1 MSRIAQ
7 IADMIRAGKS
17 RREIVASLPNLS
29 KSAVKTY
36 IANAENLVTGAIRRE
51 RQHRP
56 GTRQVTIRSVAPGC
70 STDGD
75 TARTMSITMPSP
87 PWESQP

>member
-1 MSRIAQ
+1 MTRVEQVA
-7 IADMIRAGKS
+7 AMLRAGKT
-17 RREIVASLPNLS
+17 RAEIQAAIAHIN
-29 KSAVKTY
+29 KNTVKTY

-51 RQHRP
+51 RKHRP
-56 GTRQVTIRSVAPGC
+56 GTRQVTIRSVSPGC

-87 PWESQP
+87 PWEANQ

>member
-56 GTRQVTIRSVAPGC
+56 GTRQVTIRSVAPGY

-87 PWESQP
+87 PWETQP